1 MARANIAGE
10 MTVEPPVFEERRQT
24 PDRRQASRRAE
35 DQTQFLRVGA
45 AAAVAVCGG
54 LVVIY
59 LFFGAIGSVDFADAA
74 AATIVAVVMAT
85 VWIGG
90 YWYRQRNIDPR
101 GPSPMDRERRGF

>member
-1 MARANIAGE
+1 MAA
-10 MTVEPPVFEERRQT
+10 EPPVFEERRQM

-35 DQTQFLRVGA
+35 DQTHFLRVGA

-59 LFFGAIGSVDFADAA
+59 LFFGAIGAVDFVAAA
-74 AATIVAVVMAT
+74 AATVVAVVMGA

-90 YWYRQRNIDPR
+90 YWYRQRTIDPR
-101 GPSPMDRERRGF
+101 APSRMDRERRGF